1 MTENSENGQSLP
13 DTLSGSP
20 LGSPESRA
28 AARLLVNDP
37 SRPPSLLV
45 LFVEPPPR
53 DDKGRPLGPPVRCAV
68 HHADVNGKRLVRGK
82 TESLE
87 HFEARV
93 VGELPAGRPGLAV
106 LFPED
111 A

>member
-1 MTENSENGQSLP
+1 
-13 DTLSGSP
+13 
-20 LGSPESRA
+20 
-28 AARLLVNDP
+28 
-37 SRPPSLLV
+37 
-45 LFVEPPPR
+45 
-53 DDKGRPLGPPVRCAV
+53 
-68 HHADVNGKRLVRGK
+68 LVRGK